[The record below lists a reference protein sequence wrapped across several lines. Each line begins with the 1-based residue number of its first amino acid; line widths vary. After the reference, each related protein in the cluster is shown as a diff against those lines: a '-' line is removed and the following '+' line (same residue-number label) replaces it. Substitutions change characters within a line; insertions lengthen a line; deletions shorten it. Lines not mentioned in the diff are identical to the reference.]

1 MGNINKMCA
10 GAGKQF
16 DTDSCRQQFSGFV
29 IFVVRNSVMEDSGYL
44 TWMMKLIEWYLN
56 WIDFI
61 NSTW

>member
-1 MGNINKMCA
+1 MRQFKIKSIFFIMGNINKMCA

-44 TWMMKLIEWYLN
+44 T
-56 WIDFI
+56 
-61 NSTW
+61 

>member
-16 DTDSCRQQFSGFV
+16 DTDSCRQQFSGCV

-44 TWMMKLIEWYLN
+44 T
-56 WIDFI
+56 
-61 NSTW
+61 